1 MFELPKLDFAYHELE
16 PFISAVTVETHH
28 SKHHAG
34 YTAKFNAA
42 IKGTPLDQMTAED
55 ILSDIDSV
63 PEDIQTAVIN
73 NGGGY
78 FNHKLYWETIRP
90 NPSKN
95 KNLPTGALLS
105 KITESFGSFTEFQE
119 AFTQAAQT
127 QFASGWAWLVLEN
140 EELKITQTANQNCP
154 LSLGQ
159 TPLLCV
165 DVWEHAYYLDYKNLR
180 PSYLENWWFL
190 VDWDQVQSNLNT
202 A

>member
-1 MFELPKLDFAYHELE
+1 MFELPKLSFAYHELE
-16 PFISAVTVETHH
+16 PFISASTVETHH

-42 IKGTPLDQMTAED
+42 IKETPLDQISAEE
-55 ILSDIDSV
+55 ILSDIDSI

-95 KNLPTGALLS
+95 ENRPAGVLLT
-105 KITESFGSFTEFQE
+105 KLNETFGSFDEFKE
-119 AFTQAAQT
+119 AFAQAAQT

-140 EELKITQTANQNCP
+140 GELKITQTANQNCP

-180 PSYLENWWFL
+180 PDYIENWWFL
-190 VDWDQVQSNLNT
+190 VNWEQVQINLEN